1 MGAGNVKAVFALWP
15 ELPYAAFRA
24 LTYMA
29 LTSKDDDEPARFW
42 AGREA
47 LAFGLGIMLPPSTL
61 RDAESIRVRRAAFA
75 RVDRA
80 TFELAEAGAIKLV
93 AGGYRGQ
100 NATYEL
106 NLTGGRKTRGK
117 AERAQKRRASQV
129 VDNQP
134 IGVESTMH
142 GVYQSPTD
150 DSPSHEER
158 STVSVTK
165 VCAERDERSTLSVTM
180 HHAQRGPEEVEE
192 EIRTELRSEIA
203 DVDADL
209 AVARARPPRP
219 IETKSLPKKCAHG
232 LHNRIRKD
240 GTYSCRFCRTEA
252 AIGET
257 DA

>member
-29 LTSKDDDEPARFW
+29 LTSKDDDARPRFW

-47 LAFGLGIMLPPSTL
+47 LAFGLGIMVPPSTS
-61 RDAESIRVRRAAFA
+61 RDAESTKSRRAAFA

-80 TFELAEAGAIKLV
+80 TADLVKAGAIRLV
-93 AGGYRGQ
+93 AGGYRGK

-106 NLTGGRKTRGK
+106 QLSGGRNTR
-117 AERAQKRRASQV
+117 A
-129 VDNQP
+129 
-134 IGVESTMH
+134 ESTTLS
-142 GVYQSPTD
+142 VYLSPVDT
-150 DSPSHEER
+150 SPSHEER

-165 VCAERDERSTLSVTM
+165 VHGERDERSTVSVTM
-180 HHAQRGPEEVEE
+180 HHGERGPEEVEE
-192 EIRTELRSEIA
+192 EIRTKQRNEGVEVHT
-203 DVDADL
+203 DV

-219 IETKSLPKKCAHG
+219 NELNPLPKKCAHG

-240 GTYSCRFCRTEA
+240 GTYSCRFCRIEA
-252 AIGET
+252 AAGEA